1 MALCLYIGFFLE
13 KFTSLGY
20 YTLMGVLVL
29 YLSIVVIGYFIGAS
43 LRKRNIV
50 LKYAGKIQTLA
61 LIALVFL
68 MGSRIGAEDEIVRS
82 LDTIG
87 LKALLITLMIIAG
100 TVITAFVARKLLGFD
115 KKGLLR
121 RKGTGSGAVTR
132 TEACTDAAGDA
143 PKETLQIANLEDALK
158 PDPGLEGELD
168 SDTGSDHT
176 MLLCI
181 FVPVAIGILSGFL
194 FLPDWFIGIAGTLIV
209 VGLCILLFFVG
220 LDLGTEG
227 TIIENFKSA
236 GWRVTVFP
244 FVMITGTYLGA
255 LAASLIMPLSAKD
268 ALCVASGFGW
278 YTLAPAMLA
287 EYSIEVSAI
296 SFMHNVMRELLG
308 ILLLPFVAKRVGYI
322 ESTGLVGAGSMD
334 VCLPIIVR
342 TTSGNMAVYAFII
355 GVVLSIAVPVM
366 VSFMMQL

>member
-1 MALCLYIGFFLE
+1 MD
-13 KFTSLGY
+13 
-20 YTLMGVLVL
+20 VLIL
-29 YLSIVVIGYFIGAS
+29 YLSLVVIGYFIGAA

-68 MGSRIGAEDEIVRS
+68 MGSRIGSEDEIVRS

-87 LKALLITLMIIAG
+87 LKALMITLMILAG
-100 TVITAFVARKLLGFD
+100 TVVTAFVVRKLLGFD
-115 KKGLLR
+115 QKGLLKR
-121 RKGTGSGAVTR
+121 RKKETVSADPAYDGAVTG
-132 TEACTDAAGDA
+132 TEDSADDGCDIHEKKLQTIEVADEADAG
-143 PKETLQIANLEDALK
+143 
-158 PDPGLEGELD
+158 
-168 SDTGSDHT
+168 GSDKT

-181 FVPVAIGILSGFL
+181 FVPVTIGILSGFL

-220 LDLGTEG
+220 LDLGMEG
-227 TIIENFKSA
+227 TIVDNFKSA

-244 FVMITGTYLGA
+244 FVMIVGTYLGA
-255 LAASLIMPLSAKD
+255 LAASVIMPLSAKD

-308 ILLLPFVAKRVGYI
+308 ILLMPFVAKRIGHI

-334 VCLPIIVR
+334 VCLPIIVK

-366 VSFMMQL
+366 VSFMMGI